1 MTELELIKAK
11 ELELKFNISY
21 HVDHIVPLQGKNVCG
36 LHVEWNLQYLTPY
49 DNLVKSNKLI
59 I

>member
-1 MTELELIKAK
+1 
-11 ELELKFNISY
+11 
-21 HVDHIVPLQGKNVCG
+21 VCG

-59 I
+59 IWLHLY